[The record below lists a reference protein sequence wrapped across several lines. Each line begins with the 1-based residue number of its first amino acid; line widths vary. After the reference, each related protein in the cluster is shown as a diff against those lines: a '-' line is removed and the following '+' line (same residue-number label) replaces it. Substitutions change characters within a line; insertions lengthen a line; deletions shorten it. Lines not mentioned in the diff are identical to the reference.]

1 MWPMRASVAW
11 KSSTGAKRRVRSP
24 KAPDGEDLGG
34 EHGHRVVLAR
44 RCVCLKKTQRLAD
57 LNLAR
62 RPNQRSPQV
71 FAGVMR
77 VLHLLGE
84 EDFYQSAGLGR
95 VVLGACAAAG
105 GKETRGQD
113 AGVVQNEEIAGLEE
127 VGEVGEEVV
136 AQGPGCSVE
145 DQHAARSALGRRVLG
160 DEFCGQVEAEVG
172 DKHWRSLIQPQALGF
187 SLAAFLGHRDGAVQ
201 GGLDARRW

>member
-1 MWPMRASVAW
+1 VADAGQRGVEVLDRGEAE
-11 KSSTGAKRRVRSP
+11 GALTEGSG
-24 KAPDGEDLGG
+24 GEDLGG
-34 EHGHRVVLAR
+34 EHGHRVVLTR

-62 RPNQRSPQV
+62 GPNQRSPQV
-71 FAGVMR
+71 FAGGCR
-77 VLHLLGE
+77 VVDLLGE
-84 EDFYQSAGLGR
+84 EDLYQSAGLGR

-172 DKHWRSLIQPQALGF
+172 DKHWRSNSHKHWVQF
-187 SLAAFLGHRDGAVQ
+187 SCLPRPSRPRGPGRSGR
-201 GGLDARRW
+201 RRW